1 METIN
6 AYPTLE
12 LERYNLTRA
21 DLRTKGLNLY
31 IIVERDHNYYDD
43 SDTNFLYFDADNN
56 RLKTGQW
63 TTRGYCG
70 DFYYDYPRITEA
82 DDNIKN
88 NALVA
93 MRDYAKSAS
102 TPSSLTTMWWRDYDI
117 EEFGIPCDVSG
128 GRKYQGEG
136 VLVKLYNHK
145 SYYGSSESVS
155 VWTGEKMEF
164 VNPRFVKVDTDLVLS
179 KMYEVLDDMSFEEL
193 YKFINEF
200 YDSRYDNPTTLMLER
215 ICPIVPT
222 NRPTLE
228 DKRRNL
234 REWVADKFSDKTPEE
249 QEKITHC
256 IMMKK
261 YGKDTI

>member
-1 METIN
+1 
-6 AYPTLE
+6 
-12 LERYNLTRA
+12 
-21 DLRTKGLNLY
+21 
-31 IIVERDHNYYDD
+31 
-43 SDTNFLYFDADNN
+43 
-56 RLKTGQW
+56 
-63 TTRGYCG
+63 
-70 DFYYDYPRITEA
+70 
-82 DDNIKN
+82 
-88 NALVA
+88 

-102 TPSSLTTMWWRDYDI
+102 APSSLTTMWWRDYDI
-117 EEFGIPCDVSG
+117 EEFGIPCDVLG

-179 KMYEVLDDMSFEEL
+179 KMYEVLDDMSFDEL

-222 NRPTLE
+222 NRPSLE

-234 REWVADKFSDKTPEE
+234 REWVADKFCDKTPEE